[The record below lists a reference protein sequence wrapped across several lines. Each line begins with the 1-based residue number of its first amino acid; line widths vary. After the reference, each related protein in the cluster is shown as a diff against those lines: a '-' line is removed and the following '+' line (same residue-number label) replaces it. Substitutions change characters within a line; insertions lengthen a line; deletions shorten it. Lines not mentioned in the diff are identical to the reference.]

1 MIYISQG
8 FNLSMSKIQTLLS
21 GLRKPTNKRLVEIR
35 QTKTGNYYINSTSKN
50 DELTR
55 DIGRELK
62 AHGLNVNIVDVKEG
76 VRCFINATPKDYFL
90 QVLEALK
97 IGVVKV

>member
-35 QTKTGNYYINSTSKN
+35 QTKTGNYYFNSSLKN
-50 DELTR
+50 D
-55 DIGRELK
+55 DISRSIGKELK
-62 AHGLNVNIVDVKEG
+62 ELGLNINIVDVDEG

-90 QVLEALK
+90 QVFKTLK
-97 IGVVKV
+97 IGVVML